1 MTIIGNRCRSLAAV
15 LTAVVMLTF
24 LFSGWAQAGTFKVS
38 PIRIDLDKDTKSG
51 FVTVVNDGAERINTQ
66 IKLFEWTQD
75 ADGKDVYTESNDLIY
90 FPRIMTINAGEERIL
105 RVGLKAPAIAK
116 EKTYRVFIEEIPQ
129 PKKAPGAQVAIAIRF
144 GVPIFVKPVK
154 EEPKGAL
161 VGLELSGGVLKVPV
175 RNEGNTH
182 FTITAIS
189 VKGANVKGEE
199 VFSRDLTGWYLLG
212 GSSRLYSA
220 QIGDACKDI
229 AALTVEVQTNKF
241 NLTGNINVNE
251 AMCRP

>member
-1 MTIIGNRCRSLAAV
+1 
-15 LTAVVMLTF
+15 MLTF